1 MYCVNLLR
9 LQSTFSAGKLVLYH
23 YTEKHFVNTVFQ
35 IMNIISWGN
44 LGRVHGYTIHGNGD
58 YEIVLA

>member
-1 MYCVNLLR
+1 MYCVNLLS

-23 YTEKHFVNTVFQ
+23 FTEKHFVNTVFQ

-44 LGRVHGYTIHGNGD
+44 LDRVHGYTIHGNGD